1 MLFSVI
7 IPAYNAESTIRK
19 TLNSVLNQTFKD
31 FEIVAIDDGSTDSTP
46 TILKDYTSKDSRVHV
61 YTFKNAGVSVSR
73 QRGINNSNG
82 QFIVFV
88 DSDDTI
94 EPELLSN
101 LYSAIKSYPTT
112 DLIRYQSRIIADS
125 PKKDHERYNYYEP
138 SNSSISGID
147 AIRTWSIP
155 GKKYA
160 VYWLFAFSRTLF
172 LKNSF
177 PEDLRCYEDVALIPI
192 LIGTASLVTTI
203 NYVGYNYTYNN
214 SFSLTHANDLA
225 TQKSRALD
233 FYKSCEYAVSHF
245 KNLPNVTPHDIDFFE
260 KDYQRR
266 LNGKFNSLS
275 DELKKEFSSIY
286 GK

>member
-31 FEIVAIDDGSTDSTP
+31 FEIVAIDDGSTDRTHI
-46 TILKDYTSKDSRVHV
+46 ILKEYASKYNRVHV
-61 YTFKNAGVSVSR
+61 YTFKNSGVSVSR
-73 QRGINNSNG
+73 QRGINNSSG
-82 QFIVFV
+82 RFIVFV
-88 DSDDTI
+88 DSDDTL

-101 LYSAIKSYPTT
+101 LNSAIKFSPST
-112 DLIRYQSRIIADS
+112 DLIRYQCRIIGDS
-125 PKKDHERYNYYEP
+125 PNKDHERYNYYEP
-138 SNSSISGID
+138 SKSSISGID

-177 PEDLRCYEDVALIPI
+177 PENLRCYEDVSLIPI
-192 LIGTASLVTTI
+192 LVGTANLVTTI

-214 SFSLTHANDLA
+214 SFSLTHTKDL
-225 TQKSRALD
+225 KSQRLRALD
-233 FYKSCEYAVSHF
+233 FYKSCEYAISHF
-245 KNLPNVTPHDIDFFE
+245 KNLPNVTPHDIYFFE

-266 LNGKFNSLS
+266 LDGKFNSLS
-275 DELKKEFSSIY
+275 DELKKEFSNIY
-286 GK
+286 GM

>member
-125 PKKDHERYNYYEP
+125 IAIGNPLILSPDFPLLHTVREIFISYGVP
-138 SNSSISGID
+138 SKII
-147 AIRTWSIP
+147 I
-155 GKKYA
+155 
-160 VYWLFAFSRTLF
+160 
-172 LKNSF
+172 
-177 PEDLRCYEDVALIPI
+177 I
-192 LIGTASLVTTI
+192 LIYNFKLILLV
-203 NYVGYNYTYNN
+203 
-214 SFSLTHANDLA
+214 H
-225 TQKSRALD
+225 
-233 FYKSCEYAVSHF
+233 
-245 KNLPNVTPHDIDFFE
+245 
-260 KDYQRR
+260 
-266 LNGKFNSLS
+266 
-275 DELKKEFSSIY
+275 
-286 GK
+286 

>member
-147 AIRTWSIP
+147 AIRT
-155 GKKYA
+155 
-160 VYWLFAFSRTLF
+160 
-172 LKNSF
+172 
-177 PEDLRCYEDVALIPI
+177 
-192 LIGTASLVTTI
+192 
-203 NYVGYNYTYNN
+203 
-214 SFSLTHANDLA
+214 
-225 TQKSRALD
+225 
-233 FYKSCEYAVSHF
+233 
-245 KNLPNVTPHDIDFFE
+245 
-260 KDYQRR
+260 
-266 LNGKFNSLS
+266 
-275 DELKKEFSSIY
+275 
-286 GK
+286 

>member
-19 TLNSVLNQTFKD
+19 TLNSVLSQTFKD
-31 FEIVAIDDGSTDSTP
+31 FEVVVINDGSTDNTP
-46 TILKDYTSKDSRVHV
+46 IILKEYAEKCNKVQV

-101 LYSAIKSYPTT
+101 LDSAIKSCPDT

-125 PKKDHERYNYYEP
+125 PKKDHERYNYYDP
-138 SNSSISGID
+138 AKSSISGID

-160 VYWLFAFSRTLF
+160 VYWLFAFGRSLF

-177 PEDLRCYEDVALIPI
+177 PENLRCYEDVALIPI
-192 LIGTASLVTTI
+192 LVGTASLVTTI

-214 SFSLTHANDLA
+214 SSSLTHANDLA
-225 TQKSRALD
+225 TQKSRTLD

-245 KNLPNVTPHDIDFFE
+245 KNLPNITLHDIDFFE

-266 LNGKFNSLS
+266 LDGKFNSLS
-275 DELKKEFSSIY
+275 DELKKEFASIY